1 MRGVIYLLLIL
12 AAVIVVGVI
21 WLGIHPQSWLP
32 QVSSALSAIGPSPK
46 SAPANPSGKPKPFDE
61 KSRAHSRDGRPIP
74 EGPRSAIEPASTTPA
89 SAPAPE
95 IRHYRFPLAQE
106 IQSGTAR
113 SALVALFGPPQATVA
128 GADLGQL
135 QERLIYLDPPT
146 KRRTLISLVN
156 GSVTFAET
164 LAQ

>member
-12 AAVIVVGVI
+12 AAVMVVGVI
-21 WLGIHPQSWLP
+21 WLGIYPQSWLP
-32 QVSSALSAIGPSPK
+32 QVSTALSSISSPK
-46 SAPANPSGKPKPFDE
+46 SAPASPYGKPKPFDG
-61 KSRAHSRDGRPIP
+61 KSHAYSRDGRPIP
-74 EGPRSAIEPASTTPA
+74 EGPRSAIEPPSTPVSAST
-89 SAPAPE
+89 PE
-95 IRHYRFPLAQE
+95 TRHYRFPLAQE

-113 SALVALFGPPQATVA
+113 SALLAMFGPPQATVA
-128 GADLGQL
+128 GADLGQF

-164 LAQ
+164 FTQ

>member
-1 MRGVIYLLLIL
+1 
-12 AAVIVVGVI
+12 
-21 WLGIHPQSWLP
+21 
-32 QVSSALSAIGPSPK
+32 
-46 SAPANPSGKPKPFDE
+46 
-61 KSRAHSRDGRPIP
+61 
-74 EGPRSAIEPASTTPA
+74 
-89 SAPAPE
+89 
-95 IRHYRFPLAQE
+95 LAQE

>member
-1 MRGVIYLLLIL
+1 QGGRKKARTWLTLVCSRRISRTPAPPHNKNGQHAAANRRAYNVWNGRSSRMRGVIYLLLIL

-74 EGPRSAIEPASTTPA
+74 EGPRS
-89 SAPAPE
+89 
-95 IRHYRFPLAQE
+95 
-106 IQSGTAR
+106 
-113 SALVALFGPPQATVA
+113 
-128 GADLGQL
+128 
-135 QERLIYLDPPT
+135 
-146 KRRTLISLVN
+146 
-156 GSVTFAET
+156 
-164 LAQ
+164 